1 MYVNERVKS
10 EAVNQSLNINGR
22 EIKAV
27 LMLLE
32 GNIDLNQISKL
43 TDQMDLPGGSQL
55 RKAQQKKSL

>member
-1 MYVNERVKS
+1 V
-10 EAVNQSLNINGR
+10 QSGSGNINLNINGR

-32 GNIDLNQISKL
+32 GNIDLNKISKL
-43 TDQMDLPGGSQL
+43 TDQMDLPGGNQL